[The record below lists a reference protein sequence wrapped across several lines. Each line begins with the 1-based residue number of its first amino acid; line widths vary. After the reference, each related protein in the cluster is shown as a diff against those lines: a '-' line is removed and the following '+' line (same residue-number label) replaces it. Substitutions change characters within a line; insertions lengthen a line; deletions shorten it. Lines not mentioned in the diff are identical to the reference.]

1 MNQRY
6 MDTWFRISPLNRS
19 LSLTL
24 LLTFPMTAVM
34 AEDSSSGVRT
44 IEVVASPIIEETSV
58 DAFSTVSSMVT
69 EEQLSDQNAVDLASA
84 LRRTP
89 GVQISR
95 FNPVGSF
102 GGREGG
108 SVYIRGM
115 GVSRPGSEIKTY
127 IDGVP
132 FYMGTWGHP
141 LLDLLPINAMSSITI
156 YKSPQPQINGNNLA
170 SINLT
175 TKRAAEEGI
184 QGNAKLSMG
193 SFNTLIEQ
201 VDVVGKQGDWDFML
215 AQGFAR
221 SDGHRDNADGELKN
235 VMGHIG
241 KQLNNNW
248 SIGVNMLYT
257 DNEAKDPGDDRA
269 EAPAEVPIYNTRASM
284 VAVKLSHEHDAWKGD
299 LLFYHNSGQGDWLNR
314 PADVRPPAPIVDTL
328 TDFEMRGLRWRET
341 LSPWENGTLIGGID
355 ISQLSGKVQ
364 EDGSSVNFDT
374 DTFQITSPYLAISH
388 DVTLNDDWTLIP
400 SIGARYYE
408 HSEFDSEVAPHV
420 GLSLLSDNMT
430 LFVNV
435 ARGIN
440 YPGLEAPVLAAY
452 IPPLE
457 NTLQS
462 LEAEELNHIEV
473 GGQFFIS
480 DSTQID
486 ITLFRDKLK
495 NRYVFLSPP
504 VATPPVFINLGEYE
518 MRGAELAVTQD
529 ITDDW
534 RLFVAITL
542 LNPDI
547 DTLPYTPD
555 EAATLGLNGKIG
567 KVALAMDAQYQSKT
581 LSLSRARNR
590 GMINTEEEVESF
602 TVVNAR
608 AAYPVPALG
617 EHGEVFLAVDN
628 LFDSDYSYRAGYP
641 MAGISGQLGVSASF

>member
-34 AEDSSSGVRT
+34 AEDSSGGVRT

-132 FYMGTWGHP
+132 FYMATWNHP
-141 LLDLLPINAMSSITI
+141 LLDLLPINAMSSITV
-156 YKSPQPQINGNNLA
+156 YKSPQPQINGNNFA
-170 SINLT
+170 SISLT
-175 TKRAAEEGI
+175 TKRATEEGI
-184 QGNAKLSMG
+184 QGNAKLSIG
-193 SFNTLIEQ
+193 SFNTIIEQ
-201 VDVVGKQGDWDFML
+201 VDVVGKKGDWDFML

-241 KQLNNNW
+241 KQLNNHW
-248 SIGVNMLYT
+248 SLGVNMLYT
-257 DNEAKDPGDDRA
+257 DNTAKDPSDDRFA
-269 EAPAEVPIYNTRASM
+269 APAEVAVYNTRASM
-284 VAVKLSHEHDAWKGD
+284 VAVTLSHQHDDWQGD

-314 PADVRPPAPIVDTL
+314 PADVPPPAPIVDTL
-328 TDFEMRGLRWRET
+328 ADFEMNGLRWRET
-341 LSPWENGTLIGGID
+341 LSPWENGTLVGGID
-355 ISQLSGKVQ
+355 IDQLSGEVQ
-364 EDGSSVNFDT
+364 ESVTLISVDT
-374 DTFQITSPYLAISH
+374 DTFQIASPYLAVSH
-388 DVTLNDDWTLIP
+388 DITLNDDWTLTP
-400 SIGARYYE
+400 SAGVRHYE
-408 HSEFDSEVAPHV
+408 HSEFDSVSAPHV

-452 IPPLE
+452 I
-457 NTLQS
+457 QS
-462 LEAEELNHIEV
+462 LENSLGTLEAEKLNHIEV
-473 GGQFFIS
+473 GGQFFVS
-480 DSTQID
+480 DSTQVD
-486 ITLFRDKLK
+486 ITLFRDEFK
-495 NRYVFLSPP
+495 NRYVFAFSGPES
-504 VATPPVFINLGEYE
+504 AQFINLGEYE
-518 MRGAELAVTQD
+518 MRGAELAVTQN
-529 ITDDW
+529 INDDW

-542 LNPDI
+542 LDPDI

-567 KVALAMDAQYQSKT
+567 KVSLAVDAQYQSKT
-581 LSLSRARNR
+581 LSLSRSRSEAAMNA
-590 GMINTEEEVESF
+590 EEVGSF

-617 EHGEVFLAVDN
+617 ERGELFLAVDN
-628 LFDSDYSYRAGYP
+628 LFDSDYSYQPGYP
-641 MAGISGQLGVSASF
+641 MAGASAQLGVSASF

>member
-6 MDTWFRISPLNRS
+6 MDTWFRFSLSKYS

-24 LLTFPMTAVM
+24 LLTFPITAVM
-34 AEDSSSGVRT
+34 AEDSSVGIRT
-44 IEVVASPIIEETSV
+44 IEVIASPIIEEISV
-58 DAFSTVSSMVT
+58 DDFSTVSSMVT
-69 EEQLSDQNAVDLASA
+69 EKQLSDQNAVDLASA

-132 FYMGTWGHP
+132 FYMATWNHP
-141 LLDLLPINAMSSITI
+141 LLDLLPINAMSSITV
-156 YKSPQPQINGNNLA
+156 YKSPQPQINGNNFA

-175 TKRAAEEGI
+175 TKRATEEGI
-184 QGNAKLSMG
+184 QGNAKLSVG
-193 SFNTLIEQ
+193 SFNTIIEQ
-201 VDVVGKQGDWDFML
+201 VDVVGKKGDWDFML

-241 KQLNNNW
+241 KQLNNHW
-248 SIGVNMLYT
+248 SVGINMLYT
-257 DNEAKDPGDDRA
+257 DNEAKDPGDDRFA
-269 EAPAEVPIYNTRASM
+269 APTEVAVYNTRASM
-284 VAVKLSHEHDAWKGD
+284 VAVTFSHQHDDWQGD
-299 LLFYHNSGQGDWLNR
+299 LLFYCNSGQGDWLNQ
-314 PADVRPPAPIVDTL
+314 PADTL
-328 TDFEMRGLRWRET
+328 ADFEMSGLRWRET

-355 ISQLSGKVQ
+355 IDRLSGEVR
-364 EDGSSVNFDT
+364 EDAASVDLDT
-374 DTFQITSPYLAISH
+374 DTFRITSPYLAVSH
-388 DVTLNDDWTLIP
+388 NITVNDNWTLIP
-400 SIGARYYE
+400 SVGVRHYE
-408 HSEFDSEVAPHV
+408 HSEFDSTLAPHA
-420 GLSLLSDNMT
+420 GLSLLSDSMT

-435 ARGIN
+435 SRGIN

-457 NTLQS
+457 SSWGTLD
-462 LEAEELNHIEV
+462 AEELNHIEV
-473 GGQFFIS
+473 GAQFFVS
-480 DSTQID
+480 DSTQVD
-486 ITLFRDKLK
+486 ITLFRDEVK
-495 NRYVFLSPP
+495 NRYVF
-504 VATPPVFINLGEYE
+504 ATPPAFAPPPEFINLGEYE

-529 ITDDW
+529 INDDW

-542 LNPDI
+542 LDPDI

-555 EAATLGLNGKIG
+555 EAATLGVNGKIG
-567 KVALAMDAQYQSKT
+567 KVSLAVDAQYQSKT
-581 LSLSRARNR
+581 LSLSRDRNAAAT
-590 GMINTEEEVESF
+590 NTEEVGSF

-617 EHGEVFLAVDN
+617 ERGELFLAVDN
-628 LFDSDYSYRAGYP
+628 LFDSDYSYQPGYP
-641 MAGISGQLGVSASF
+641 MAGTSAQVGVSASF